1 MLTQID
7 GDEQPKPPMKKEH
20 IHLVIFTIVR
30 QDVLIADVCKPLT
43 EFKKKLLYLLNQ
55 SPLKLQ
61 FEKRLR
67 YSEKS
72 K

>member
-1 MLTQID
+1 
-7 GDEQPKPPMKKEH
+7 MKKEH